1 MASQTNRCSRDNNV
15 DGLVDESN
23 RIKLSN
29 QKAPLSLRNW
39 KGEALRASSKRSD
52 VMKAVVGRSGF
63 KALFQG
69 QGPQV
74 SHFRLLVVNASLI
87 VNSEADWQRIS
98 RALRKGWESVFGDFF
113 QNDGAI
119 GLNVQPDANGDGLF
133 DRGQGRVYR
142 MVPDSDEM
150 VRFCSKQGEPLSRK
164 SLKLWDAVQALRV
177 EDGFQV
183 LLHKGSPRK
192 PAFKLLNF
200 DVDGITTEKSS
211 WLSQAEAL
219 FAAWDARFMSLIL
232 APASIGGTLVSAMV
246 DGNEADEQL
255 IRTVFG
261 VTLSLQSL
269 DSGSLSGL
277 SISAESG

>member
-1 MASQTNRCSRDNNV
+1 M
-15 DGLVDESN
+15 
-23 RIKLSN
+23 
-29 QKAPLSLRNW
+29 
-39 KGEALRASSKRSD
+39 
-52 VMKAVVGRSGF
+52 
-63 KALFQG
+63 
-69 QGPQV
+69 
-74 SHFRLLVVNASLI
+74 
-87 VNSEADWQRIS
+87 
-98 RALRKGWESVFGDFF
+98 
-113 QNDGAI
+113 
-119 GLNVQPDANGDGLF
+119 QPDADGDGLF
-133 DRGQGRVYR
+133 DRGQGRVYL

-150 VRFCSKQGEPLSRK
+150 FRFCSKQGEPLSRK

-177 EDGFQV
+177 EDGFQI

-232 APASIGGTLVSAMV
+232 APASSGGTVDSAMV

-255 IRTVFG
+255 ICTALG

-269 DSGSLSGL
+269 DAGSLSGL